1 MAPLIV
7 MLAEANRGA
16 CGVRTW
22 TRGREED
29 VSTTGCLWV
38 VPVSACTQEFDL
50 VKVDDDRL
58 LLESARRPAKIVSRR
73 PPGPR
78 AEVTSARPSSRRG

>member
-7 MLAEANRGA
+7 MLAEANRGS

-29 VSTTGCLWV
+29 VSATGCLWV

-50 VKVDDDRL
+50 VKVGDAGCFWG
-58 LLESARRPAKIVSRR
+58 SARRPAKICVAQTA
-73 PPGPR
+73 GP
-78 AEVTSARPSSRRG
+78 AR